1 MKDYKDMSDVD
12 LRVMLEAK
20 QEKIG
25 VLYQEWERAIA
36 ERYRIQ
42 NEIVRRM
49 PAEVQRVPESF
60 EEYLLL
66 TDEQKFELWKRE
78 KGAGE

>member
-1 MKDYKDMSDVD
+1 MTDYKDMNDID
-12 LRVMLEAK
+12 LRVLLEAK
-20 QEKIG
+20 QHKIG
-25 VLYQEWERAIA
+25 VLYREWERAIT
-36 ERYRIQ
+36 ERDRIQ
-42 NEIVRRM
+42 NEIMRRM

-60 EEYLLL
+60 AEYLLL